1 MFALARALLLADAVS
16 HDALAQAMLASGREG
31 ESLVRTLMTTGAIDP
46 ARLQAHLG
54 PGEVPYMHQID
65 AVTSLAQT
73 LPEGLCERLL
83 VLPVRR
89 DAMTGTVDV
98 AVVDAQDPHPMQE
111 MAFWLRAPV
120 RMVRTSLG
128 AMLEA
133 LRRMTAEPER
143 GMRSLA
149 PPIGA
154 SNPGESAPDTLR
166 GRALDPAAGEA
177 RVAFIELG
185 ARGVPESALVPA
197 SEAAPTARGP
207 FPPPGSAGDLAPG
220 ADEIRRAEDRDSILE
235 SLVAGLVH
243 VVRRVAVFAVRPDA
257 IVGWTCSAGF
267 GNRDALRL
275 IRWPASTRTVLKM
288 ALGATG
294 VTLVHL
300 PRDQAHQPLT
310 AALQPS
316 PDREVALAPVRAG
329 GKPVAV
335 VLVAE
340 LGDALVATE
349 RLQELTR
356 IAGESFER
364 LLRDRRR

>member
-1 MFALARALLLADAVS
+1 MQQV
-16 HDALAQAMLASGREG
+16 
-31 ESLVRTLMTTGAIDP
+31 
-46 ARLQAHLG
+46 
-54 PGEVPYMHQID
+54 D
-65 AVTSLAQT
+65 AVTPLVAT

-89 DAMTGTVDV
+89 DSMTGTVDV
-98 AVVDAQDPHPMQE
+98 AVVDARDPHPTQE
-111 MAFWLRAPV
+111 LTYWLKAPV

-149 PPIGA
+149 PPIGG
-154 SNPGESAPDTLR
+154 SNPADIAPETVR
-166 GRALDPAAGEA
+166 GRPLDPAAGQA
-177 RVAFIELG
+177 HVAFIELG
-185 ARGVPESALVPA
+185 ARGLTDSGQVPV

-207 FPPPGSAGDLAPG
+207 FPPSGSAVESPG
-220 ADEIRRAEDRDSILE
+220 ADEIRRGEDRDSILE
-235 SLVAGLVH
+235 ALVAGLGQ
-243 VVRRVAVFAVRPDA
+243 VVQRVAVFAVRPDA
-257 IVGWTCSAGF
+257 IVGWTCSAAF
-267 GNRDALRL
+267 GERDALRRL
-275 IRWPASTRTVLKM
+275 RWPAGAKTVLKM

-300 PRDQAHQPLT
+300 PRDEAHGPLI
-310 AALQPS
+310 AALQPA
-316 PDREVALAPVRAG
+316 PDREVALAAVRAA

-340 LGDALVATE
+340 LGDALVAAE